1 MICKKFGREC
11 DICAEKALRWMKFFF
26 LSLLAFVAIAWIASF
41 FLNPESRIGFVDFC
55 ARRILVGAT
64 GLPFYQPFTILS
76 FFVIVSLCIAIYKCS
91 KWLIHAEK
99 ELNRVSKVKFVPW
112 EDISSALILPL
123 FPFIHFFI
131 FKELLTRQKE
141 TLDKN
146 NLESAVPPQWALPG
160 ILGGGIAIYASF
172 FLMLNNRNP
181 VLSHI
186 SIGCFIA
193 FIIFLFRSYVT
204 IIRTITA
211 NTRSLYSLPEAVST
225 ADTPTDTSPTDAS
238 SDTAASTESDNGT
251 QAQNSDKAEAS
262 IICKET
268 APVNSDSQPQ
278 DFLGKDFQENVLRG
292 EKLIDRSKK
301 AISIMLKTDIFIF
314 FIFIIGFNLNSN
326 FLVGL
331 CFFAYPILSL
341 LIFFMLFSTIV
352 IYCKWL
358 YHILRILRKYT
369 DTHFSPKTAVIGSLL
384 PGIGQLLTYFIF
396 KDILSHQ
403 KEVLDSHKIDT
414 TSTVFPLLIGL
425 GSLIIFV
432 FFKTFT
438 LGTAEDITS
447 FLASVIFLS
456 FFFPVIPYFFI
467 FKVLFDI
474 FAIITL
480 LIYMKLVQQPILNEK
495 AIAQLNIG
503 NIKSTNPDKEI
514 NGSPAEND
522 EIPQDNP

>member
-1 MICKKFGREC
+1 MRKGIQYTRRESPAL
-11 DICAEKALRWMKFFF
+11 AEIFF
-26 LSLLAFVAIAWIASF
+26 LSLVAFVTIAWIASF

-76 FFVIVSLCIAIYKCS
+76 FFVIDSLCIAIYKCS

-238 SDTAASTESDNGT
+238 SNTAASTESDNGT
-251 QAQNSDKAEAS
+251 QEQNSDDDRAEAS

-268 APVNSDSQPQ
+268 APVNSDTQSQ
-278 DFLGKDFQENVLRG
+278 DFLNKDFQENVLRG
-292 EKLIDRSKK
+292 EKLVDRSRKT
-301 AISIMLKTDIFIF
+301 ISIILKADILLFFVFITG
-314 FIFIIGFNLNSN
+314 ICLNSD
-326 FLVGL
+326 FLLGL
-331 CFFAYPILSL
+331 CFLAYPILSL
-341 LIFFMLFSTIV
+341 LIFFMLFSAV
-352 IYCKWL
+352 SIYCKWL
-358 YHILRILRKYT
+358 YHILRNLRKFT
-369 DTHFSPKTAVIGSLL
+369 GTHVSPKIAVVYSLL

-396 KDILSHQ
+396 KDILTHQ

-456 FFFPVIPYFFI
+456 FFFPLYHIS
-467 FKVLFDI
+467 LSS
-474 FAIITL
+474 
-480 LIYMKLVQQPILNEK
+480 
-495 AIAQLNIG
+495 
-503 NIKSTNPDKEI
+503 KSLSTYLQS
-514 NGSPAEND
+514 SPCSST
-522 EIPQDNP
+522 